1 MNIVFAYPTGLN
13 PQKGGVERI
22 TDIIAKILLKR
33 GYTIFYLNW
42 KREQDNYEY
51 PVPVIDL
58 PSSNLEDPNNLEVYN
73 RFLKENR
80 IDVIINQ
87 HGLYEGT
94 YFLSQVK
101 VQNVKII
108 SVLHSDPFGYYN
120 HLFADLMTLRDS
132 SIKEKVKR
140 VARFF
145 LYRKVKKIIHRSLV
159 NHYTFIQEHPQ
170 YVCLLSES
178 YKERLEE
185 YCDLPDNYFIS
196 IPNPNTYEN
205 IEIIPHKEPIL
216 LFVGRLDNRSKK
228 LFTLIDIWYRLCK
241 LYPQW
246 KLIIVGDGP
255 DKDVLINKA
264 KDISNIEFKGYQDPR
279 EYYEKASIFC
289 MTSIFEGFPMC
300 LTEAMQFGCVPI
312 AFDSFSAVYDIIKP
326 GETGELVKSFDKKEY
341 VGKLI
346 HLIDDET
353 YRKKLSK
360 NAFQYVKRYD
370 IANILPKW
378 IELIEKGNI
387 YYWY

>member
-101 VQNVKII
+101 VKNVKII

-378 IELIEKGNI
+378 IELIEK
-387 YYWY
+387 

>member
-205 IEIIPHKEPIL
+205 IEIIPQKEPIL

-241 LYPQW
+241 LYPLW

-378 IELIEKGNI
+378 IELIEK
-387 YYWY
+387 

>member
-42 KREQDNYEY
+42 EREQDNYEY

-94 YFLSQVK
+94 YFLSPVK

-108 SVLHSDPFGYYN
+108 SVLHSDPFGYYD

-300 LTEAMQFGCVPI
+300 LTEAMQFGCVPV

-378 IELIEKGNI
+378 IELIEK
-387 YYWY
+387 

>member
-185 YCDLPDNYFIS
+185 YCDLQDNYFIT

-378 IELIEKGNI
+378 IELIEK
-387 YYWY
+387 

>member
-42 KREQDNYEY
+42 EREQDNYEY

-108 SVLHSDPFGYYN
+108 SVLHSDPFGYYD

-300 LTEAMQFGCVPI
+300 LTEAIQFGCVPV

-378 IELIEKGNI
+378 IELIEK
-387 YYWY
+387 

>member
-185 YCDLPDNYFIS
+185 YCDLPGNYFIS

-378 IELIEKGNI
+378 IELIEK
-387 YYWY
+387 

>member
-185 YCDLPDNYFIS
+185 YCDLPDNYIIS

-378 IELIEKGNI
+378 IELIEK
-387 YYWY
+387 

>member
-1 MNIVFAYPTGLN
+1 MIKMNIVFAYPTGLN

-108 SVLHSDPFGYYN
+108 LVLHSDPFGYYN

-378 IELIEKGNI
+378 IELIEK
-387 YYWY
+387 

>member
-1 MNIVFAYPTGLN
+1 MIKMNIVFAYPTELN

-378 IELIEKGNI
+378 IELIEK
-387 YYWY
+387 

>member
-205 IEIIPHKEPIL
+205 IEIIPHKQPIL

-378 IELIEKGNI
+378 IELIEK
-387 YYWY
+387 

>member
-1 MNIVFAYPTGLN
+1 MIKMNIVFAYPTGLN

-196 IPNPNTYEN
+196 IPNPNTNEN
-205 IEIIPHKEPIL
+205 IEIIPQKEPIL

-378 IELIEKGNI
+378 IELIEK
-387 YYWY
+387 

>member
-1 MNIVFAYPTGLN
+1 MIKMNIVFAYPTGLN

-80 IDVIINQ
+80 IDIIINQ

-159 NHYTFIQEHPQ
+159 NHYTFIQEQPQ

-378 IELIEKGNI
+378 IELIEK
-387 YYWY
+387 

>member
-58 PSSNLEDPNNLEVYN
+58 PSSNNLEVYN

-205 IEIIPHKEPIL
+205 IEIIPQKEPIL

-378 IELIEKGNI
+378 IELIEK
-387 YYWY
+387 

>member
-1 MNIVFAYPTGLN
+1 MNILFAYPTCFN
-13 PQKGGVERI
+13 PQRGGVERV
-22 TDIIAKILLKR
+22 TDILAKSLLEK
-33 GYTIFYLNW
+33 GHNVFYLNW
-42 KREQDNYEY
+42 SGEKDNIEY
-51 PVPVIDL
+51 PASIFYL
-58 PSSNLEDPNNLEVYN
+58 PSSDLEDPINLRAYNN
-73 RFLKENR
+73 FLVKNS
-80 IDVIINQ
+80 IDVVINQ

-94 YFLSQVK
+94 YFLSRIKNPEVK
-101 VQNVKII
+101 LI
-108 SVLHSDPFGYYN
+108 SVLHNDPFGYYD

-132 SIKEKVKR
+132 SIKEKIKR

-145 LYRKVKKIIHRSLV
+145 LYGKVKGIIHRSLV

-170 YVCLLSES
+170 YLCLLSES
-178 YKERLEE
+178 YKERLKE
-185 YCDLPDNYFIS
+185 YCDLPENYVRC

-205 IEIIPHKEPIL
+205 IKIIPRKEPIL
-216 LFVGRLDNRSKK
+216 LFVGRLYNKAKK
-228 LFTLIDIWYRLCK
+228 IDYLIDIWQQ
-241 LYPQW
+241 LYKQCPQW
-246 KLIIVGDGP
+246 KLVIVGDGP
-255 DKDVLINKA
+255 DKDTLVNKS
-264 KDISNIEFKGYQDPR
+264 KDIPGIEFVGYQDPKP
-279 EYYEKASIFC
+279 YYEKASIFC

-378 IELIEKGNI
+378 IILFKF
-387 YYWY
+387 

>member
-1 MNIVFAYPTGLN
+1 MIKMNIVFAYPTGLN
-13 PQKGGVERI
+13 PQKGGAERI

-378 IELIEKGNI
+378 IELIEK
-387 YYWY
+387 

>member
-42 KREQDNYEY
+42 EREQDNYEY

-108 SVLHSDPFGYYN
+108 SVLHSDPFGYYD

-228 LFTLIDIWYRLCK
+228 LFTLIDIWSRLCK

-300 LTEAMQFGCVPI
+300 LTEAMQFGCVPV

-378 IELIEKGNI
+378 IELIEK
-387 YYWY
+387 

>member
-140 VARFF
+140 VDRFF

-378 IELIEKGNI
+378 IELIEK
-387 YYWY
+387 

>member
-73 RFLKENR
+73 RCLKENR

-216 LFVGRLDNRSKK
+216 LFVGRFEKKKKK

-378 IELIEKGNI
+378 IELIEK
-387 YYWY
+387 

>member
-101 VQNVKII
+101 VQNDNII
-108 SVLHSDPFGYYN
+108 SDLHSDPFGYYN

-300 LTEAMQFGCVPI
+300 LTEAMLFGCVPI

-378 IELIEKGNI
+378 IELIEK
-387 YYWY
+387 

>member
-1 MNIVFAYPTGLN
+1 MIKMNIVFAYPTGLN

-108 SVLHSDPFGYYN
+108 SVLHSDPFGYYD

-378 IELIEKGNI
+378 IELIEK
-387 YYWY
+387 

>member
-1 MNIVFAYPTGLN
+1 MTLAIKMNIVFAYPTGLN

-378 IELIEKGNI
+378 IELIEK
-387 YYWY
+387 

>member
-196 IPNPNTYEN
+196 IPNPNAYEN

-378 IELIEKGNI
+378 IELIEK
-387 YYWY
+387 

>member
-80 IDVIINQ
+80 IDIIINQ

-378 IELIEKGNI
+378 IELIEK
-387 YYWY
+387 

>member
-1 MNIVFAYPTGLN
+1 MNTVFAYPTGLN

-360 NAFQYVKRYD
+360 KGSLNTN
-370 IANILPKW
+370 NICFIFLSTLS
-378 IELIEKGNI
+378 I
-387 YYWY
+387 

>member
-42 KREQDNYEY
+42 EREQDNYEY

-108 SVLHSDPFGYYN
+108 SVLHSDPFGYYD

-132 SIKEKVKR
+132 YIKEKVKR

-300 LTEAMQFGCVPI
+300 LTEAMQFGCVPV

-378 IELIEKGNI
+378 IELIEK
-387 YYWY
+387 

>member
-170 YVCLLSES
+170 CVCLLSES

-378 IELIEKGNI
+378 IELIEK
-387 YYWY
+387 

>member
-159 NHYTFIQEHPQ
+159 NHYTFIPQ
-170 YVCLLSES
+170 
-178 YKERLEE
+178 
-185 YCDLPDNYFIS
+185 
-196 IPNPNTYEN
+196 
-205 IEIIPHKEPIL
+205 KEPIL

-378 IELIEKGNI
+378 IELIEK
-387 YYWY
+387 

>member
-145 LYRKVKKIIHRSLV
+145 FYRKVKKIIHRSLV

-196 IPNPNTYEN
+196 IPNQNTYEN

-378 IELIEKGNI
+378 IELIEK
-387 YYWY
+387 

>member
-22 TDIIAKILLKR
+22 TDIIAKLLLKR

-378 IELIEKGNI
+378 IELIEK
-387 YYWY
+387 

>member
-42 KREQDNYEY
+42 EREQDNYEY

-108 SVLHSDPFGYYN
+108 SVLHSDPFGYYD

-145 LYRKVKKIIHRSLV
+145 LYRKVKKIIHRSSV

-300 LTEAMQFGCVPI
+300 LTEAMQFGCVPV

-378 IELIEKGNI
+378 IELIEK
-387 YYWY
+387 

>member
-42 KREQDNYEY
+42 EREQDNYEY

-108 SVLHSDPFGYYN
+108 SVLHSDPFGYYD

-159 NHYTFIQEHPQ
+159 NRYTFIQEHPQ

-300 LTEAMQFGCVPI
+300 LTEAMQFGCVPV

-378 IELIEKGNI
+378 IELIEK
-387 YYWY
+387 

>member
-94 YFLSQVK
+94 CFLSQVK

-145 LYRKVKKIIHRSLV
+145 LYRKVKKIIHRLLV

-378 IELIEKGNI
+378 IELIEK
-387 YYWY
+387 

>member
-1 MNIVFAYPTGLN
+1 MNEKVA
-13 PQKGGVERI
+13 
-22 TDIIAKILLKR
+22 III
-33 GYTIFYLNW
+33 
-42 KREQDNYEY
+42 
-51 PVPVIDL
+51 P
-58 PSSNLEDPNNLEVYN
+58 VYN
-73 RFLKENR
+73 SSKFLREC
-80 IDVIINQ
+80 I
-87 HGLYEGT
+87 
-94 YFLSQVK
+94 
-101 VQNVKII
+101 
-108 SVLHSDPFGYYN
+108 
-120 HLFADLMTLRDS
+120 
-132 SIKEKVKR
+132 
-140 VARFF
+140 
-145 LYRKVKKIIHRSLV
+145 
-159 NHYTFIQEHPQ
+159 
-170 YVCLLSES
+170 ES
-178 YKERLEE
+178 A
-185 YCDLPDNYFIS
+185 IAQ
-196 IPNPNTYEN
+196 TYEN

-378 IELIEKGNI
+378 IELIEK
-387 YYWY
+387 

>member
-73 RFLKENR
+73 RFLNENR

-378 IELIEKGNI
+378 IELIEK
-387 YYWY
+387 

>member
-1 MNIVFAYPTGLN
+1 MIKMNIVFAYPTGLN

-42 KREQDNYEY
+42 EREQDNYEY

-378 IELIEKGNI
+378 IELIEK
-387 YYWY
+387 

>member
-1 MNIVFAYPTGLN
+1 MNILFAYPTCFN
-13 PQKGGVERI
+13 PQRGGVERV
-22 TDIIAKILLKR
+22 TDILAKSLLEK
-33 GYTIFYLNW
+33 GHNVFYLNW
-42 KREQDNYEY
+42 SGEKDNIEY
-51 PVPVIDL
+51 LASIFYL
-58 PSSNLEDPNNLEVYN
+58 PSSDLEDPKNLRAYNN
-73 RFLKENR
+73 FLVKNS
-80 IDVIINQ
+80 IDIVINQ

-94 YFLSQVK
+94 YFLSRIKNPEVK
-101 VQNVKII
+101 LI
-108 SVLHSDPFGYYN
+108 SVLHNDPFGYYD

-132 SIKEKVKR
+132 SIKEKIKR

-145 LYRKVKKIIHRSLV
+145 LYGKVKGIIHRSLV

-170 YVCLLSES
+170 YLCLLSES
-178 YKERLEE
+178 YKERLKE
-185 YCDLPDNYFIS
+185 YCDLPENYVRC

-205 IEIIPHKEPIL
+205 IKIIPRKEPIL
-216 LFVGRLDNRSKK
+216 LFVGRLYNKAKRIDY
-228 LFTLIDIWYRLCK
+228 LIDIWQQ
-241 LYPQW
+241 LYKQCPQW

-378 IELIEKGNI
+378 IELIEK
-387 YYWY
+387 

>member
-341 VGKLI
+341 VVKLI

-378 IELIEKGNI
+378 IELIEK
-387 YYWY
+387 

>member
-1 MNIVFAYPTGLN
+1 MNILFAYPTCFN
-13 PQKGGVERI
+13 PQRGGVERV
-22 TDIIAKILLKR
+22 TDILAKSLLEK
-33 GYTIFYLNW
+33 GHNVFYLNW
-42 KREQDNYEY
+42 SGEKDNIEY
-51 PVPVIDL
+51 PASIFYL
-58 PSSNLEDPNNLEVYN
+58 PSSDLEDPKNLRAYNN
-73 RFLKENR
+73 FLVKNS
-80 IDVIINQ
+80 IDVVINQ

-94 YFLSQVK
+94 YFLSRIKNPEVK
-101 VQNVKII
+101 LI
-108 SVLHSDPFGYYN
+108 SVLHNDPFGYYD

-132 SIKEKVKR
+132 SIKEKIKR

-145 LYRKVKKIIHRSLV
+145 LYGKVKGIIHRSLV

-170 YVCLLSES
+170 YLCLLSES
-178 YKERLEE
+178 YKERLKE
-185 YCDLPDNYFIS
+185 YCDLPENYVRC

-205 IEIIPHKEPIL
+205 IKIIPRKEPIL
-216 LFVGRLDNRSKK
+216 LFVGRLYNKAKK
-228 LFTLIDIWYRLCK
+228 IDYLIDIWQQ
-241 LYPQW
+241 LYKQCPQW
-246 KLIIVGDGP
+246 KLVIVGDGP
-255 DKDVLINKA
+255 DKDTLVNKSL
-264 KDISNIEFKGYQDPR
+264 DIPGIEFVGRQDPCP
-279 EYYEKASIFC
+279 YYEKASIFC

-378 IELIEKGNI
+378 IELIEK
-387 YYWY
+387 